1 MKEEVEQLLRG
12 DAVDGAPPE
21 APMRGFVR
29 SLARY
34 ILQVSIE
41 EEATAFLGREHYGR
55 GRRLRVGW
63 RNGYEP
69 KGVQTEAGLLELA
82 VPQLRATEER
92 FYPRLAKR
100 FGTRSPDLEGLV
112 RGMYVRGLFT
122 EDVHEL

>member
-1 MKEEVEQLLRG
+1 MKTIPPSVRTKEEVRALLRG
-12 DAVDGAPPE
+12 DAVDGVPPE

-41 EEATAFLGREHYGR
+41 EEATAFLGREHYRR
-55 GRRLRVGW
+55 GRRLRVSW

-92 FYPRLAKR
+92 FRPSWQSGWAIA
-100 FGTRSPDLEGLV
+100 V
-112 RGMYVRGLFT
+112 
-122 EDVHEL
+122 